1 MHITLHVT
9 SQFANMQYLIIHIFY
24 TNKLKVYKSLKHYLV
39 CHTCMFIISWIF
51 HNILSLSP
59 ILFHQEVHI
68 DQIIR
73 YLINLDIGLIATD

>member
-1 MHITLHVT
+1 
-9 SQFANMQYLIIHIFY
+9 
-24 TNKLKVYKSLKHYLV
+24 
-39 CHTCMFIISWIF
+39 MFIISWIF